1 MKIKSKIKEVAEKNG
16 VTSSYVLQKRL
27 DVAPTVAVRLWRDK
41 VTRFSVEILEKLC
54 EEFNCQVGDLL
65 VYTPAEK
72 VDNAPDKSQK
82 QGAKRSGKAKI

>member
-16 VTSSYVLQKRL
+16 ITSSYYLQQKL
-27 DVAPTVAVRLWRDK
+27 GVAPTVAVRLWRDE

-65 VYTPAEK
+65 VYMPAEK
-72 VDNAPDKSQK
+72 VDNAPNKS
-82 QGAKRSGKAKI
+82 